1 MKFPSLFSPDHFVPS
16 SICSVADEGAGDG
29 GAGGGGDGGDPGVDD
44 KTRDLILRTVN
55 AAVSNQ
61 LGRKLPTAIEQGVG
75 AAFAPIQ
82 ESIQSMLGNQSGKGN
97 QSNGQ
102 SNGQGGGEHP
112 ELVEMKR
119 KQKALEAQLADE
131 RKAREDQERK
141 GRASARDNAIQ
152 QALGAAGVEPLRM
165 RGAMAE
171 VLANVQVSED
181 GQVFYR
187 DQSKGYDEDLA
198 LSDGMKRWASTDVG
212 KSYLAP
218 KPVQGSGASAPGRG
232 GGPRPGAAPTDPA
245 QAKAQRIAD
254 AKAKLPGLVAEMIG
268 SGAGINLGSG
278 GSSE

>member
-97 QSNGQ
+97 Q

-278 GSSE
+278 GTGE